1 MASMS
6 RPRVASSSAQSAL
19 AARQLNRPP
28 QATRPPYLTEPELRR
43 GVQIL
48 IQRDPDLARVHQ
60 AYGDPPLWA
69 RKPGFPTLV
78 HLILEQ
84 QVSLASAQAAFG
96 RLKAACRGR
105 ITPRRVLA
113 FSDAELKAIG
123 FSRQKTGYA
132 RELSRAILLRQFNP
146 ATLETMPDEAVRET
160 LVALK
165 GIGPWTADVYLLM
178 VLLRPDVWPHGDLAL
193 AVAVQKL
200 LGLSTRP
207 TYAELSRTAERWKPW
222 RAVAAR
228 LCWHYYLSGRRL
240 PPATPA

>member
-1 MASMS
+1 MGSMY
-6 RPRVASSSAQSAL
+6 RPRPSSPAAQSA
-19 AARQLNRPP
+19 AAPNPSIGAMP
-28 QATRPPYLTEPELRR
+28 ATGWPCLTDSELQR

-69 RKPGFPTLV
+69 RKPGFPTLL

-84 QVSLASAQAAFG
+84 QVSLASAQAAFD
-96 RLKAACRGR
+96 RLKTACRGR
-105 ITPRRVLA
+105 ITPRRVLG
-113 FSDAELKAIG
+113 FTDAQLKAIG
-123 FSRQKTGYA
+123 FSRQKADYA
-132 RELSRAILLRQFNP
+132 RELSRAILRRQFKP
-146 ATLETMPDEAVRET
+146 AALETMPDEAVRES

-193 AVAVQKL
+193 AVAVQQIM
-200 LGLSTRP
+200 GLTTRP
-207 TYAELSRTAERWKPW
+207 TYAELSQMAERWKPW

-228 LCWHYYLSGRRL
+228 LCWHYYLSGQRRR
-240 PPATPA
+240 PADKV